1 MYTSEYLFKVYR
13 KDHSL
18 NITKH
23 CDSDEEALA
32 LAEELKEQYKDVKR
46 VVVFVK
52 YVEWHGVGIE

>member
-13 KDHSL
+13 GDHSL

-32 LAEELKEQYKDVKR
+32 MVEELKEQYKDVIR
-46 VVVFVK
+46 VEVLVK
-52 YVEWHGVGIE
+52 YVEWHSVGIE